1 MTTQEI
7 ATMVASIGIPYS
19 YYQFPE
25 GTAEPCPFLCFYL
38 GDSDDFLADNTN
50 YVRIENLT
58 IELYTDFT
66 DFALER
72 QIEERLNANELVF
85 SKTRTWIDTEKMTMV
100 TYESEVILNG

>member
-1 MTTQEI
+1 MTTQQI
-7 ATMVASIGIPYS
+7 KSMVESIGIPYA

-25 GTAEPCPFLCFYL
+25 GTAEPCPFFCFYL
-38 GDSDDFLADNTN
+38 GDSDDFLADDTN

-58 IELYTDFT
+58 IELYTDYP

-72 QIEERLNANELVF
+72 QIEATLNSNELVF
-85 SKTRTWIDTEKMTMV
+85 SKMRTFIDTEKMTMV